1 MLSHGRPT
9 IERCAMIPSFLVSS
23 AGVKLADQTREN
35 SKTAAASTRVSHR
48 RATIELLSLCANML
62 QHATPLHLSL
72 YMLH

>member
-9 IERCAMIPSFLVSS
+9 IERCAMIPSFLGRSG
-23 AGVKLADQTREN
+23 GVKLADQTTGN

-48 RATIELLSLCANML
+48 RANLELLSLCANML
-62 QHATPLHLSL
+62 QHATPLHLSP